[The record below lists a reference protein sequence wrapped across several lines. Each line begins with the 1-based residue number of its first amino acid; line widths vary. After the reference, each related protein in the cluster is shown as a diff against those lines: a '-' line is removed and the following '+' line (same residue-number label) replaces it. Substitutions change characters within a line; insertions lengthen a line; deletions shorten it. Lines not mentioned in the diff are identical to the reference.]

1 MALAQ
6 HAASQLG
13 TPLPLG
19 DAAEAIYSKMNQDG
33 DQKFADR
40 DFSVV
45 YEYLRRQAAR
55 KQM

>member
-1 MALAQ
+1 MTLAQ
-6 HAASQLG
+6 HAAATVD

-19 DAAEAIYSKMNQDG
+19 DAAEAIYAQMNQDG
-33 DQKFADR
+33 AQKFADR

-45 YEYLRRQAAR
+45 YEYLRRQATK